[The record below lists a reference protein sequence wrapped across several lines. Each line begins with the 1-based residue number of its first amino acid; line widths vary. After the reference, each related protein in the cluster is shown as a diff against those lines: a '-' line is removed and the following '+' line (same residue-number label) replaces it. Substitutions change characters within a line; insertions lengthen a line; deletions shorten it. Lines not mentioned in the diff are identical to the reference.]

1 MAYFVK
7 QEDPENKG
15 QFIYV
20 EVEPDKLDIPAEVL
34 KQKVF
39 EHPEYRQ
46 VVDES
51 KGRKA
56 KIRELRADLEKLAG
70 EPEPEGDVDTT
81 ASPDKAKVVQK
92 TADAVA
98 PLDEDALF
106 AKFVARMEA
115 EQTAKVTAKQSR
127 EQQLKAIAEKHGL
140 GADALELLEVAQDPE
155 RAAVILEKSNYRFDD
170 QVGGAPS
177 ATDADALNARIL
189 KNLGLDGE

>member
-15 QFIYV
+15 QFIFV

-34 KQKVF
+34 EKKVY
-39 EHPEYRQ
+39 EHPKYRE

-51 KGRKA
+51 KGRKQ

-70 EPEPEGDVDTT
+70 EPEPGQEDDTP
-81 ASPDKAKVVQK
+81 ASPDKAKVGQK
-92 TADAVA
+92 PTDAVA

-106 AKFVARMEA
+106 AKFTARLKA
-115 EQTAKVTAKQSR
+115 EQEAQVAAKTTR
-127 EQQLKAIAEKHGL
+127 EQQLRAIAEKHGL

-177 ATDADALNARIL
+177 APDADALNARIL